1 MAGRN
6 LTGARI
12 LLTGASSG
20 IGKALA
26 MRLARYQGHLLL
38 TARRQE
44 RLEQL
49 AAEVQQLGAK
59 AAWVDGDI
67 TQSATRDRLL
77 NAVNDKLGGLDVLVN
92 NAGVGAI
99 GPFATARPDR
109 LRQIMEVNFF
119 APAELIRSC
128 LPLLQQGRRPLIVN
142 IGSVLGHYAVP
153 NKSEY
158 CASKFALH
166 GFNDALRCELL
177 AEGIDVLLISP
188 STTQS
193 EFMERLVEEQGTA
206 TSSPFAMTPE
216 LVADRIAR
224 AMSRGRRELILPI
237 SGKLMVW
244 FDRFWPWAASRLFAR
259 SG

>member
-1 MAGRN
+1 MARRN
-6 LTGARI
+6 LIGARI

-26 MRLARYQGHLLL
+26 MRLAQYQGHLLL
-38 TARRQE
+38 TARRVE

-49 AAEVQQLGAK
+49 AEQVQQRGAK
-59 AAWVDGDI
+59 VSWIDGDI
-67 TQSATRDRLL
+67 TESETRGRLIS
-77 NAVNDKLGGLDVLVN
+77 AVNDELGGLDILVN

-99 GPFATARPDR
+99 GPFATANADR

-119 APAELIRSC
+119 APVELIRSC
-128 LPLLQQGRRPLIVN
+128 LPSLQNSQHPLIVN

-153 NKSEY
+153 KKSEY

-177 AEGIDVLLISP
+177 DKGIDVLLISP

-193 EFMERLVEEQGTA
+193 EFMEGLVEKQGTA

-216 LVADRIAR
+216 AVAVQITR
-224 AMSRGRRELILPI
+224 AMTRGRRELILPV

-244 FDRFWPWAASRLFAR
+244 FDRLMPWAASRLFAR

>member
-1 MAGRN
+1 
-6 LTGARI
+6 
-12 LLTGASSG
+12 
-20 IGKALA
+20 
-26 MRLARYQGHLLL
+26 MRLAQYQGHLLL
-38 TARRQE
+38 TARRKV

-49 AAEVQQLGAK
+49 ADQVRQLGAK
-59 AAWVDGDI
+59 ASCVDGDI
-67 TQSATRDRLL
+67 TQSDTRDRLMS
-77 NAVNDKLGGLDVLVN
+77 AASDELGGLDILVN

-119 APAELIRSC
+119 APVELIRSC
-128 LPLLQQGRRPLIVN
+128 LPQLQKSEQPLIVN
-142 IGSVLGHYAVP
+142 MGSVLGHYAVP
-153 NKSEY
+153 KKSEY

-193 EFMERLVEEQGTA
+193 EFMEGLVEQQGTA

-216 LVADRIAR
+216 AVAGHVTR
-224 AMSRGRRELILPI
+224 AMCRGRRELILPL
-237 SGKLMVW
+237 SGKILVW
-244 FDRFWPWAASRLFAR
+244 FDRIIPWAASRLFAR

>member
-1 MAGRN
+1 
-6 LTGARI
+6 
-12 LLTGASSG
+12 
-20 IGKALA
+20 
-26 MRLARYQGHLLL
+26 MRLAPYQGHLLL
-38 TARRQE
+38 TARRKE

-49 AAEVQQLGAK
+49 ADDARQLGAR
-59 AAWVDGDI
+59 ASWVDGDI
-67 TQSATRDRLL
+67 TESETRRRLL
-77 NAVNDKLGGLDVLVN
+77 TAVSDELGGLDVLVN

-99 GPFATARPDR
+99 GHFATARPDR
-109 LRQIMEVNFF
+109 LRQIMDVNFF
-119 APAELIRSC
+119 APVELIRSC
-128 LPLLQQGRRPLIVN
+128 LPHLKQGTRPLIVN
-142 IGSVLGHYAVP
+142 MGSVLGHYAVP
-153 NKSEY
+153 KKSEY

-193 EFMERLVEEQGTA
+193 EFMEGLVEQQGTA
-206 TSSPFAMTPE
+206 ISSPFAMTTE
-216 LVADRIAR
+216 AVANQIVR

-244 FDRFWPWAASRLFAR
+244 FDRLMPWAASRLFAR